1 MTSLYD
7 FSELDASTRGQPT
20 GDDDYKMPEEIFV
33 MSNGKKTYISDE
45 ITGFHTL
52 NVAGRELLPYKVN
65 MTHINS
71 YEGNILRNF
80 DHEDR
85 QIKVTYLMEKD
96 PDDPTDYRKAF
107 SALESWIGMGI
118 VQFGFDDD
126 PDYIYE
132 GVLSSVDQPSPG
144 LSTVVSSFTFTCPKP
159 FKKALKSTTV
169 TFVNTKSF
177 AKNDELSATTPVTKI
192 ELKPSND
199 HVKIR
204 SSNGS
209 TIALS
214 GVANKQVEIN
224 PQSNS
229 LDLVK
234 VNGNNSPDKL
244 DLMSDLENFAI
255 EPYGKITCNDKSPV
269 SLTFRKRGI

>member
-7 FSELDASTRGQPT
+7 FNELGISTRGQPT
-20 GDDDYKMPEEIFV
+20 GDDAYKMPEEIFV

-52 NVAGRELLPYKVN
+52 NVAGRELLPYKLN
-65 MTHINS
+65 MTHIDS

-126 PDYIYE
+126 PDYVYE

-177 AKNDELSATTPVTKI
+177 AKNDELSATTPVEKI
-192 ELKPSND
+192 ELNPSND
-199 HVKIR
+199 HVTLN
-204 SSNGS
+204 SSDGE

-214 GVANKQVEIN
+214 GVAGKQVEIN
-224 PQSNS
+224 PQSNG

-234 VNGNNSPDKL
+234 VNGDPRPDKL

-255 EPYGKITCNDKSPV
+255 EPYGKITCDDNSQV
-269 SLTFRKRGI
+269 SLTYRKRGI

>member
-7 FSELDASTRGQPT
+7 FNELSISTRGQPT
-20 GDDDYKMPEEIFV
+20 GDASNMPEEMF
-33 MSNGKKTYISDE
+33 TISDHGTKLYLNQQ
-45 ITGFHTL
+45 IPGFHTL
-52 NVAGRELLPYKVN
+52 STEGRELLPYKVN
-65 MTHINS
+65 TEHIDGYN
-71 YEGNILRNF
+71 GNILKTA
-80 DHEDR
+80 DYEDR
-85 QIKVTYLMEKD
+85 QIKVNYLMVTD
-96 PDDPTDYRKAF
+96 QDDPKDYRKKFAM
-107 SALESWIGMGI
+107 LEHFIGVGMM
-118 VQFGFDDD
+118 QFGFYDD
-126 PDYIYE
+126 PDYVYE
-132 GVLSSVDQPSPG
+132 GVLSSVSQPTPG

-177 AKNDELSATTPVTKI
+177 AKNDELSATTPVEKI

-199 HVKIR
+199 HVEIN
-204 SSNGS
+204 SSNGK

-214 GVANKQVEIN
+214 GVAGKQVEIN

-234 VNGNNSPDKL
+234 VNGDNRPDKL

>member
-7 FSELDASTRGQPT
+7 FNELGISTRGQPT
-20 GDDDYKMPEEIFV
+20 GDANRRPEEIFV
-33 MSNGKKTYISDE
+33 MDNGKKTYITDKIS
-45 ITGFHTL
+45 GFHTL
-52 NVAGRELLPYKVN
+52 NVSGRELLPYKVN
-65 MTHINS
+65 MVHIDS

-85 QIKVTYLMEKD
+85 QIKVTYLMETD
-96 PDDPTDYRKAF
+96 PDDPTNYRKTF

-118 VQFGFDDD
+118 VQFGFNDD
-126 PDYIYE
+126 PDYVYE
-132 GVLSSVDQPSPG
+132 GVLSSVDQPTPG

-177 AKNDELSATTPVTKI
+177 AKNDKLSATTPVEKI

-199 HVKIR
+199 HVEIN
-204 SSNGS
+204 SSNGK

-214 GVANKQVEIN
+214 GVAGKQVEIN

-234 VNGNNSPDKL
+234 VNGNNRPDKL

-255 EPYGKITCNDKSPV
+255 EPYGKITCDDKSPV
-269 SLTFRKRGI
+269 SLTYRKRGI

>member
-52 NVAGRELLPYKVN
+52 NVAGRELLPYKLN
-65 MTHINS
+65 MTHIDS

-96 PDDPTDYRKAF
+96 PDDQTDYRKAF

-118 VQFGFDDD
+118 VQFGFNDD

-132 GVLSSVDQPSPG
+132 GVLSSVDQPTPG
-144 LSTVVSSFTFTCPKP
+144 LSTVVSSFTLTCPKP

-177 AKNDELSATTPVTKI
+177 AKNDELSATTPVEKI

-199 HVKIR
+199 HVEIN
-204 SSNGS
+204 SSNGK

-214 GVANKQVEIN
+214 GVAGKQVEIN

>member
-20 GDDDYKMPEEIFV
+20 GDGANRMPEEIFV
-33 MSNGKKTYISDE
+33 MDNGKKTYINDKIS
-45 ITGFHTL
+45 GFHTL
-52 NVAGRELLPYKVN
+52 NVSGRELLPYKVN
-65 MTHINS
+65 MVHINS

-85 QIKVTYLMEKD
+85 QIKVTYLMETD
-96 PDDPTDYRKAF
+96 PDDPTNYRKTFA
-107 SALESWIGMGI
+107 ALQSWIGTGL

-126 PDYIYE
+126 PDYVYE
-132 GVLSSVDQPSPG
+132 GVLSSVDQPAPG
-144 LSTVVSSFTFTCPKP
+144 LSTVVSSFTFTCPNP
-159 FKKALKSTTV
+159 FKKALKPTTV

-177 AKNDELSATTPVTKI
+177 AKNDELSAATPVEKI

-199 HVKIR
+199 HVTLN
-204 SSNGS
+204 SSNGE

-214 GVANKQVEIN
+214 GVAGKQVEIN

-255 EPYGKITCNDKSPV
+255 APYGKITCDDKSPV

>member
-20 GDDDYKMPEEIFV
+20 GDGANRMPEEIFV
-33 MSNGKKTYISDE
+33 MDNGEKTYINDKISS
-45 ITGFHTL
+45 FHTL
-52 NVAGRELLPYKVN
+52 NVSGRELLPYKVN
-65 MTHINS
+65 MTHIDS

-85 QIKVTYLMEKD
+85 QIKVTYLMETD
-96 PDDPTDYRKAF
+96 PDDPTNYRKTF

-126 PDYIYE
+126 PDYVYE
-132 GVLSSVDQPSPG
+132 GVLSSVDQPTPG

-199 HVKIR
+199 HVEIN
-204 SSNGS
+204 SSNGK

-214 GVANKQVEIN
+214 GVAGKQVEIN